1 MYLENPK
8 HLIIMNGWNKISKN
22 SINHLATM
30 IEAPKFKELCSMS
43 LSSLPA
49 CRTSERQNKISQ
61 ECEYTRTHC
70 DIMHTYKHKI
80 S

>member
-1 MYLENPK
+1 MDG
-8 HLIIMNGWNKISKN
+8 IRSQKN

-30 IEAPKFKELCSMS
+30 IEVPQFKELCSMS

-49 CRTSERQNKISQ
+49 CRTSERQNNISQ

-70 DIMHTYKHKI
+70 DIMHTYKHKV